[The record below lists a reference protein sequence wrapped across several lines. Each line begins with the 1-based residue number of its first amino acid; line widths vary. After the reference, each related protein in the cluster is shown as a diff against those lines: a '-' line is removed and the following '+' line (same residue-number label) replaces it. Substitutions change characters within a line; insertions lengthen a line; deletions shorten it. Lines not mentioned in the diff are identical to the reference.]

1 MHKPELSL
9 WKPPRAPGGDVRISH
24 SKGIAHR
31 YARKLLPLA
40 AALIHLVILVIK
52 LGSYSTATLLKKL
65 HQPITG
71 AALCVCRI
79 CALPHAL
86 QHTLCIWVDLTK
98 QNKTEVLN
106 HLAAIGGTSCSPL
119 SQLCGAAYS
128 SGAADYSLHPLN

>member
-9 WKPPRAPGGDVRISH
+9 WKPPRAPCGDVRISH

-31 YARKLLPLA
+31 YARRLLPLA

-71 AALCVCRI
+71 AALCVCAEY
-79 CALPHAL
+79 ALCHMLCSTPSAL
-86 QHTLCIWVDLTK
+86 GLT
-98 QNKTEVLN
+98 
-106 HLAAIGGTSCSPL
+106 
-119 SQLCGAAYS
+119 
-128 SGAADYSLHPLN
+128 